1 MIENVK
7 NHIIYKMY
15 LSESILTF
23 ITNVM
28 SILILNYANMLQE
41 IDCTSQFYRIMLI
54 LGNLQVW
61 IMV

>member
-7 NHIIYKMY
+7 NHILYKMY

-28 SILILNYANMLQE
+28 SILILNYVNMLQE
-41 IDCTSQFYRIMLI
+41 IDCASQFYRIMLI